1 MNFPKTFFVYLAIF
15 LAVNGQ
21 SVAQN
26 TRGAVPISVD
36 RDRSEARTA
45 LVIGNGSY
53 RNSPL
58 ANPVNDATDIAAKL
72 KILGFSVTL
81 LTNANRSAM
90 IDEIRRFGDHLRDR
104 KGIGLLFYA
113 GHGIQVNGR
122 NYLVPV
128 DADIIREHEVD
139 DEGVDL
145 GRVLGEMADARNRLN
160 ILILDACRNNPYERS
175 FRSAGRGLAS
185 IDAPRGTLIAY
196 ATAPG
201 SVAADGSG
209 RNSPYTAALLRQ
221 IVSQGTPVEI
231 VFKKTRAEVI
241 SSTNGAQ
248 IPWESSSLVGD
259 FYFAVAGET
268 TESPQ
273 QTERRRL
280 TREGL
285 IDPALALDS
294 PKNTTE
300 KPVSDAAAEQI
311 RSTPQPVSEAEL
323 KNIANNLNLNIKKIQ
338 DDFDPNTQTYRLS
351 GAGFENQFEP
361 AANGQVIID
370 RNSNLMW
377 QQGGYTGEFGLSLAA
392 ARQYIKD
399 LNSQNYAGYSDW
411 RLPTVAE
418 VLTLFEPDKNS
429 AELHTHSYFS
439 NRQMGLRTSDTFP
452 GNMGWIV
459 DFDFGECSAVPDY
472 YQIFVRAARNL
483 K

>member
-21 SVAQN
+21 GVAQN

-45 LVIGNGSY
+45 LVIGNSSY
-53 RNSPL
+53 RDSPL

-209 RNSPYTAALLRQ
+209 RNSPYTAALLKQ
-221 IVSQGTPVEI
+221 IVSQDTPVEI
-231 VFKKTRAEVI
+231 VFKRTRAEVI
-241 SSTNGAQ
+241 SSTKGAQ

-259 FYFAVAGET
+259 FYFSVPDDATAQ
-268 TESPQ
+268 PQ
-273 QTERRRL
+273 QTERRRQK
-280 TREGL
+280 RDDL
-285 IDPALALDS
+285 IDPDLALDS
-294 PKNTTE
+294 SKNGTE
-300 KPVSDAAAEQI
+300 KPVNKAATQRI
-311 RSTPQPVSEAEL
+311 RSIPQQISEADL
-323 KNIANNLNLNIKKIQ
+323 KSVAKDLGFNIGKSQ
-338 DDFDPNTQTYRLS
+338 DDFDPNIRTFALN
-351 GAGFENQFEP
+351 GKGFENAFEP

-377 QQGGYTGEFGLSLAA
+377 QQGGYSGEFGLSLAA

-411 RLPTVAE
+411 RLPTVSEA
-418 VLTLFEPDKNS
+418 LTLFEPDKNS
-429 AELHTHSYFS
+429 SGLHIHSYFS

-472 YQIFVRAARNL
+472 YQIFVRAVRNL
-483 K
+483 